1 MCNSCRLWR
10 ALKALHQSEANRRER
25 NSNIRD
31 DKKAEKKSCRVTC
44 KVFFALR
51 KKEREVFIE
60 YERKLSNTFMFAKAF
75 AIFCHCCVEGWWHC
89 ANIDWEVYV
98 RLEMALRIQFLLP
111 SSQFLS
117 LPTAS
122 LSSPFFVL
130 NRITIT
136 IKNMSC
142 RFYFSLPQIFLVN
155 RDFITTPLLTIIS
168 HCMKSH
174 SL

>member
-1 MCNSCRLWR
+1 MHEKYSFYWCVHETLCNRLSHRKIPPFSIMCNSCRLWSSQEHLRLSIKVKQIEDREIQTFETTKRQKRKLVVWR
-10 ALKALHQSEANRRER
+10 AKF
-25 NSNIRD
+25 
-31 DKKAEKKSCRVTC
+31 
-44 KVFFALR
+44 FFALR

-122 LSSPFFVL
+122 LSSFFL
-130 NRITIT
+130 CSIA
-136 IKNMSC
+136 
-142 RFYFSLPQIFLVN
+142 
-155 RDFITTPLLTIIS
+155 
-168 HCMKSH
+168 
-174 SL
+174 